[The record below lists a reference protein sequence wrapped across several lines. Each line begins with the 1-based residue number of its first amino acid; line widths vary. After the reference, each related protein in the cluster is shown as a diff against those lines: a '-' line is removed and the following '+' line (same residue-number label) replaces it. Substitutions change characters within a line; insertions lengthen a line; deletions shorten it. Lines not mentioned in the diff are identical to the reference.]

1 MIRLPPRS
9 TRTDTLSLHDA
20 LPIYGRGERGDDGP
34 RFLMLA
40 ELEGDCS
47 ADHRLLPFKRRGEAA
62 RPGAPFIGG
71 AVEHRLDG
79 GLHIAGKAFVR
90 TEEGV
95 QRPLDPKPLLV
106 PETAHGRARRQPQR
120 HFGPQIAQVIGTAR
134 PLHRAPAPVPDRAK
148 APADAG
154 AARYRPAAPRA
165 GDGPIGAAVAADTGD
180 EGGEGQ

>member
-1 MIRLPPRS
+1 
-9 TRTDTLSLHDA
+9 
-20 LPIYGRGERGDDGP
+20 
-34 RFLMLA
+34 MLA

-90 TEEGV
+90 TEEEV

-106 PETAHGRARRQPQR
+106 PEAAHGRARRQPQDRKSTRLNSR
-120 HFGPQIAQVIGTAR
+120 HKCASRMPSSA
-134 PLHRAPAPVPDRAK
+134 
-148 APADAG
+148 
-154 AARYRPAAPRA
+154 
-165 GDGPIGAAVAADTGD
+165 
-180 EGGEGQ
+180 